1 MRDVLSDGI
10 RRVGGGEG
18 GARLSGCVWLEVI
31 QRSRRGGRPPLP
43 CQMKCTPR
51 RGRGGTGSRGPW
63 PCSPEATAAS
73 CHCRYNFFISKDDK
87 SFGPDSHSRAYTAE
101 SFLIP
106 FYCSDKAGLIPSQ
119 YIFLCHMMNVSF

>member
-18 GARLSGCVWLEVI
+18 GERLSGCVWLEVI

-51 RGRGGTGSRGPW
+51 RGGRWEQGAW
-63 PCSPEATAAS
+63 PGSPEATAPS
-73 CHCRYNFFISKDDK
+73 CHCHYNFFISKDDK

-106 FYCSDKAGLIPSQ
+106 SDCSEKAGLIPSH
-119 YIFLCHMMNVSF
+119 YIFYAI